1 MAETAHRS
9 KWRVEMRPF
18 AAFLTGFSPIAARI
32 AVALPIMTISSTS
45 LAAIALTALPFSILP
60 VGPAMADQKD
70 SRLMPLFDALQ
81 KAASP
86 EEAQTIEAIIWAIW
100 AQTGNRE
107 LDMLLVEGSMAM
119 SNDDYDT
126 ALRDFSELVK
136 RAPNFA
142 EGWNKRATLY
152 FLMGNYMASLADI
165 DRTLALEP
173 RHFGALAGLG
183 LINLQMQR
191 DQAALDAFQRVLK
204 IDPMNAAARTNAELV
219 KHRLGD
225 EAI

>member
-1 MAETAHRS
+1 MIRDE
-9 KWRVEMRPF
+9 RVDMRRF
-18 AAFLTGFSPIAARI
+18 AGFLTGFPQIAARVV
-32 AVALPIMTISSTS
+32 VALPMMTVPAAAPAMIA
-45 LAAIALTALPFSILP
+45 LAALPLATLP
-60 VGPAMADQKD
+60 VAPALADQKD
-70 SRLMPLFDALQ
+70 SRLTPLFDALQ
-81 KAASP
+81 KAGSP
-86 EEAQTIEAIIWAIW
+86 EEAQTIEAIIWSIW
-100 AQTGNRE
+100 AQTGDHE
-107 LDMLLVEGSMAM
+107 LDMLLLEGSMAM

-126 ALRDFSELVK
+126 AMRDFNEVVK

-152 FLMGNYMASLADI
+152 FLMGNYMASLSDI
-165 DRTLALEP
+165 DKTLALEP

-183 LINLQMQR
+183 LINLQMDR

-204 IDPMNAAARTNAELV
+204 IDPMNAAARTNAEIV

>member
-1 MAETAHRS
+1 MTQD
-9 KWRVEMRPF
+9 KRVEMRRF
-18 AAFLTGFSPIAARI
+18 AGFLTGFSQIVARI
-32 AVALPIMTISSTS
+32 VVALPMTVSVASMPAAVAA
-45 LAAIALTALPFSILP
+45 LAIFPLSALSVAPAL
-60 VGPAMADQKD
+60 ADQKD
-70 SRLMPLFDALQ
+70 SRLTPLFDALQ
-81 KAASP
+81 KAGSP
-86 EEAQTIEAIIWAIW
+86 EEAQTIEAIIWSIW
-100 AQTGNRE
+100 AQTGDHE
-107 LDMLLVEGSMAM
+107 LDMLLLEGSLAM

-126 ALRDFSELVK
+126 AMRDFNEVVK

-152 FLMGNYMASLADI
+152 FLMGNYMASLSDI
-165 DRTLALEP
+165 DKTLALEP

-183 LINLQMQR
+183 LINLQMDR

-204 IDPMNAAARTNAELV
+204 IDPMNAAARTNAEIV